1 MLMKN
6 HRPGQAK
13 QADQPQA
20 EEQPKAADQAK
31 AADQPQ
37 PEEQPKKVN
46 QSERHLQSRFEKFPH
61 ALKHGAFSALS
72 ILPGEDE
79 KEFMELHQSIA
90 AELLPDG
97 PIENDAVKT
106 IAVCMWRASHLTI
119 FRRAQWARAKYGED
133 LRIVPETEPA
143 RSHYKELV
151 EAKANVRACQV
162 LQDIGQ
168 GMLETQLEAVN
179 NVATEMTMAGLEEFQ
194 KDVQVINSAAFQCLP
209 VAAVNLVS
217 RVFGARRIGDPLPI
231 ALENAA
237 KALGASESEAKRL
250 SDDAMVAP
258 KQRKLHEPE

>member
-1 MLMKN
+1 
-6 HRPGQAK
+6 
-13 QADQPQA
+13 
-20 EEQPKAADQAK
+20 
-31 AADQPQ
+31 
-37 PEEQPKKVN
+37 
-46 QSERHLQSRFEKFPH
+46 
-61 ALKHGAFSALS
+61 
-72 ILPGEDE
+72 
-79 KEFMELHQSIA
+79 
-90 AELLPDG
+90 
-97 PIENDAVKT
+97 
-106 IAVCMWRASHLTI
+106 
-119 FRRAQWARAKYGED
+119 
-133 LRIVPETEPA
+133 VPETEPA

-194 KDVQVINSAAFQCLP
+194 KDVQVINSGAFQCLP

-237 KALGASESEAKRL
+237 KALGASESEAKKL

-258 KQRKLHEPE
+258 KRRNCMSRSPAQHCQSSRIAMADFKARRASQATSWTN

>member
-1 MLMKN
+1 M
-6 HRPGQAK
+6 
-13 QADQPQA
+13 
-20 EEQPKAADQAK
+20 
-31 AADQPQ
+31 
-37 PEEQPKKVN
+37 
-46 QSERHLQSRFEKFPH
+46 
-61 ALKHGAFSALS
+61 
-72 ILPGEDE
+72 
-79 KEFMELHQSIA
+79 
-90 AELLPDG
+90 
-97 PIENDAVKT
+97 
-106 IAVCMWRASHLTI
+106 
-119 FRRAQWARAKYGED
+119 
-133 LRIVPETEPA
+133 PETEPA

-194 KDVQVINSAAFQCLP
+194 KDVQVINSGAFQCLP

-237 KALGASESEAKRL
+237 KALGASESEAKKL

-258 KQRKLHEPE
+258 KRRNCMSRSPAQHCQSSQIARVKSKKILDDAIVAATKRNYLSLREVFKIVEDDFQLAMRGDVLTEENL

>member
-1 MLMKN
+1 M
-6 HRPGQAK
+6 
-13 QADQPQA
+13 
-20 EEQPKAADQAK
+20 
-31 AADQPQ
+31 
-37 PEEQPKKVN
+37 
-46 QSERHLQSRFEKFPH
+46 
-61 ALKHGAFSALS
+61 
-72 ILPGEDE
+72 
-79 KEFMELHQSIA
+79 
-90 AELLPDG
+90 
-97 PIENDAVKT
+97 
-106 IAVCMWRASHLTI
+106 
-119 FRRAQWARAKYGED
+119 
-133 LRIVPETEPA
+133 PETEPA

-194 KDVQVINSAAFQCLP
+194 KDVQIINSAAFQCLP

-237 KALGASESEAKRL
+237 KALGASESEAKKL

-258 KQRKLHEPE
+258 KRRNCMSRSPAQHCQSSRIAMADFKARRASQATSWTN

>member
-13 QADQPQA
+13 QAEPQA
-20 EEQPKAADQAK
+20 EEQPKAADQAKAADQVKAADQAK

-97 PIENDAVKT
+97 PMK
-106 IAVCMWRASHLTI
+106 MMR
-119 FRRAQWARAKYGED
+119 
-133 LRIVPETEPA
+133 
-143 RSHYKELV
+143 
-151 EAKANVRACQV
+151 
-162 LQDIGQ
+162 
-168 GMLETQLEAVN
+168 
-179 NVATEMTMAGLEEFQ
+179 
-194 KDVQVINSAAFQCLP
+194 
-209 VAAVNLVS
+209 
-217 RVFGARRIGDPLPI
+217 
-231 ALENAA
+231 
-237 KALGASESEAKRL
+237 
-250 SDDAMVAP
+250 
-258 KQRKLHEPE
+258 